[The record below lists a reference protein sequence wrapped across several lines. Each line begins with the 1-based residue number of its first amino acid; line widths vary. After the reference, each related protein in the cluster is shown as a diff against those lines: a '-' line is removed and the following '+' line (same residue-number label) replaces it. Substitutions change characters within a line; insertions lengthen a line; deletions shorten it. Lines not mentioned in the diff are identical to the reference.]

1 MNISNEIPLKFRSN
15 FVSNID
21 WQSYFFIY
29 FLFLDRIVPICLPE
43 SGAILTKSFVG
54 QNPFFGNFYCLICLH
69 VVICLCLSVQWCISF
84 WNGTSHL
91 IPISTWRIIEFSF
104 LRIVLLQLDG
114 VVSKKAIPENQL
126 FYNKF
131 NCQLFQMPNVNKSM
145 WISADSRK
153 RFNTVILLYVLD
165 MPPVAKTHAKVILA
179 ALWCFRSSWMEN
191 SHTSKSESIHMA
203 MAALVQMYQA
213 SIQVSAHICHGLKKN
228 CCSK

>member
-1 MNISNEIPLKFRSN
+1 M
-15 FVSNID
+15 
-21 WQSYFFIY
+21 
-29 FLFLDRIVPICLPE
+29 
-43 SGAILTKSFVG
+43 G
-54 QNPFFGNFYCLICLH
+54 QNPFFGNFYCL
-69 VVICLCLSVQWCISF
+69 LCSFIVFRLSLSAHSTRLQWCISF
-84 WNGTSHL
+84 CCDSHL
-91 IPISTWRIIEFSF
+91 AYEFWNDTSLLNSNFHVKKFSF

-114 VVSKKAIPENQL
+114 VVSKKAMPGNQP

-153 RFNTVILLYVLD
+153 MFNSVILLYALD
-165 MPPVAKTHAKVILA
+165 MPLVAKTHAKVILA

-213 SIQVSAHICHGLKKN
+213 SIQVSTHICHGLRKN